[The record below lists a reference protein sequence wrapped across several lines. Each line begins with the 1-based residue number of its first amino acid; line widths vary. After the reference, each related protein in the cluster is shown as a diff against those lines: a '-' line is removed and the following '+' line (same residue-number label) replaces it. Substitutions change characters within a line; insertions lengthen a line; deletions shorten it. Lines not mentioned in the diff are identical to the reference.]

1 MVIKI
6 RSDRAMAAVSFNMS
20 AADYGDSQSSF
31 LSARLV
37 ADRLGVTL
45 AELAK
50 LIGVARNTLT
60 AKSSA
65 RKVDA
70 ALSGVVRILAMAGE
84 MAGDDS
90 RAVIWFKHQ
99 PIPGWAGKTA
109 YDLVGEGKTDKVLV
123 YLEAVRSGV
132 YA

>member
-1 MVIKI
+1 MSI
-6 RSDRAMAAVSFNMS
+6 AALDMS
-20 AADYGDSQSSF
+20 ASRFGDGGAPF

-37 ADRLGVTL
+37 AELLGVTL
-45 AELAK
+45 TELAS
-50 LIGVARNTLT
+50 LIGVARNTLA
-60 AKSSA
+60 AKAGA

-70 ALSGVVRILAMAGE
+70 ALSPVVRILAMAGE
-84 MAGDDS
+84 MAGGEQ
-90 RAVIWFKHQ
+90 RAAIWFKHQ

-109 YDLVGEGKTDKVLV
+109 FDLVHEGKADKVLA

>member
-1 MVIKI
+1 M
-6 RSDRAMAAVSFNMS
+6 
-20 AADYGDSQSSF
+20 
-31 LSARLV
+31 
-37 ADRLGVTL
+37 GVTL

-60 AKSSA
+60 AKSGA
-65 RKVDA
+65 RKVDS
-70 ALSGVVRILAMAGE
+70 ALSKVVRILAMASE
-84 MAGDDS
+84 MAGDEA

-109 YDLVGEGKTDKVLV
+109 FDLVGEGKADKVLA
-123 YLEAVRSGV
+123 YLESVRAGV

>member
-1 MVIKI
+1 
-6 RSDRAMAAVSFNMS
+6 MAAIGLDIAAARFGDGQS
-20 AADYGDSQSSF
+20 AF
-31 LSARLV
+31 LSARRV
-37 ADRLGVTL
+37 ADQLGVTL

-65 RKVDA
+65 RKVDG
-70 ALSGVVRILAMAGE
+70 ALSNVVRILSMASE
-84 MAGDDS
+84 MAGDDN

-99 PIPGWAGKTA
+99 PIPGWGGKTA
-109 YDLVGEGKTDKVLV
+109 FDLVAEGKSGKVLA

>member
-1 MVIKI
+1 M
-6 RSDRAMAAVSFNMS
+6 SAVSFNIS
-20 AADYGDSQSSF
+20 ASHFGESQSSF

-65 RKVDA
+65 RKVDS
-70 ALSGVVRILAMAGE
+70 ALSNVVRILAMAAE
-84 MAGDDS
+84 MAGDES

-109 YDLVGEGKTDKVLV
+109 YDLVGEGKADKVLA

>member
-1 MVIKI
+1 
-6 RSDRAMAAVSFNMS
+6 MS
-20 AADYGDSQSSF
+20 ATVLDISASRFGEAQTPF
-31 LSARLV
+31 LSARRV
-37 ADRLGVTL
+37 AELLGVTL
-45 AELAK
+45 SELAS

-60 AKSSA
+60 AKTGA

-70 ALSGVVRILAMAGE
+70 ALSPVVRILAMASE
-84 MAGDDS
+84 MAGS
-90 RAVIWFKHQ
+90 EERAAIWFKHQ

-109 YDLVGEGKTDKVLV
+109 YDLVREEKTDKVLA

>member
-1 MVIKI
+1 
-6 RSDRAMAAVSFNMS
+6 MAAVGLNIST
-20 AADYGDSQSSF
+20 AHYGESHSSF

-70 ALSGVVRILAMAGE
+70 ALSAVVRILAMAGE
-84 MAGDDS
+84 MAGDES

-109 YDLVGEGKTDKVLV
+109 YDLVGEGKADKVLA

>member
-1 MVIKI
+1 MT
-6 RSDRAMAAVSFNMS
+6 AVSFNIS
-20 AADYGDSQSSF
+20 AADYGESRSSF
-31 LSARLV
+31 LSARV
-37 ADRLGVTL
+37 VSERLGVTL

-109 YDLVGEGKTDKVLV
+109 YDLVGEGKADKVLA

>member
-1 MVIKI
+1 
-6 RSDRAMAAVSFNMS
+6 MAVVGLNIS
-20 AADYGDSQSSF
+20 AAHYGENHSSF

-109 YDLVGEGKTDKVLV
+109 YDLVGEGKADKVLA

>member
-1 MVIKI
+1 
-6 RSDRAMAAVSFNMS
+6 MAAPALEI
-20 AADYGDSQSSF
+20 AATSDGEGRTPF
-31 LSARLV
+31 LSARRV
-37 ADRLGVTL
+37 ADLLGVTL
-45 AELAK
+45 TELAG

-60 AKSSA
+60 AKTGA

-70 ALSGVVRILAMAGE
+70 ALSPVVRILAMAGE
-84 MAGDDS
+84 MAGDEQ
-90 RAVIWFKHQ
+90 RAAIWFKHQ

-109 YDLVGEGKTDKVLV
+109 YDLAREGKTDKVLA

>member
-1 MVIKI
+1 MAMTDTDITAVHFADQ
-6 RSDRAMAAVSFNMS
+6 RSP
-20 AADYGDSQSSF
+20 F

-37 ADRLGVTL
+37 ADGLGVTL
-45 AELAK
+45 SELAR
-50 LIGVARNTLT
+50 LAGIARNTLT

-65 RKVDA
+65 RKVDQ
-70 ALSGVVRILAMAGE
+70 ALSPVVRIIAMASE
-84 MAGDDS
+84 MTGDEQ

-109 YDLVGEGKTDKVLV
+109 YDLVAEGKADKVLA

-132 YA
+132 YS